1 MTGVNYLN
9 KSSVGSA
16 TCKGYALNMARLFT
30 LRGYPSPVDFY
41 DPRCWTRIIVHNLRR
56 KEVIA
61 KQRKPLD
68 ASVHVKII
76 NFAAKSNKDSLEE
89 VVSNVIAAGK
99 SWAGELVYNLK
110 LVKTKLNTIGTH
122 IGEEL

>member
-1 MTGVNYLN
+1 MN
-9 KSSVGSA
+9 KSSVRSA
-16 TCKGYALNMARLFT
+16 TCKGYALDAARLFI
-30 LRGYPSPVDFY
+30 LRSYPSPVDFS
-41 DPRCWTRIIVHNLRR
+41 DPRYWTKIIVHDLER
-56 KEVIA
+56 EEDIA

-110 LVKTKLNTIGTH
+110 LVKTKLNTTSTRVGAK
-122 IGEEL
+122 L